1 MKFFRQESDEEK
13 HLTFYH
19 LWQDEW
25 TKSNTPPINSRVTQS
40 PAHGAMLH
48 QSLFLLE
55 NRPGIK
61 NKLKQAVL
69 RTSKPKTKDCA
80 LENNDENLRVKP
92 RSFVFPEADQ
102 EGLNI
107 FCYVDVPLPKVNSF
121 R

>member
-25 TKSNTPPINSRVTQS
+25 TKSNPPPVNPRATQS

-55 NRPGIK
+55 NRPGVK

-69 RTSKPKTKDCA
+69 RTSKPKTKGKTVQCTYQEKILDPEVSSYIPIICF
-80 LENNDENLRVKP
+80 NWYFNSSNVITDWNL
-92 RSFVFPEADQ
+92 
-102 EGLNI
+102 
-107 FCYVDVPLPKVNSF
+107 
-121 R
+121 